1 MNALEYLKSRSS
13 PNALGLI
20 ADDRAARHVLI
31 AWTLQDSTC
40 KPWALKGDSP
50 GMPLDVL
57 IVQLWNTAAPEIDY
71 DAMGRI
77 SRQPVV
83 TVRDRFMMLKHAA
96 LIYPDATAYQPAL
109 NIITAAAM
117 KDTRKIVGGKA

>member
-31 AWTLQDSTC
+31 AWTLQDATC
-40 KPWALKGDSP
+40 NPWPLKQER
-50 GMPLDVL
+50 GMTLDVL
-57 IVQLWNTAAPEIDY
+57 ITRLWEGVSPVPSFE
-71 DAMGRI
+71 AMSRI
-77 SRQPVV
+77 AREPVV
-83 TVRDRFMMLKHAA
+83 TVRDRFEMLKYAA
-96 LIYPDATAYQPAL
+96 LIYPDGTAYQPAL

-117 KDTRKIVGGKA
+117 KDTRKIVGKP